1 MVNTRQFVSE
11 MMLNPAEIT
20 MEVLDSADSK
30 KTFAYMKRSG
40 NRVIYSKFNMFTMS
54 EEVVLYDFENK
65 IKQIRINNDIKEA
78 SDLNYTY
85 VINDN
90 PYTIKKD
97 KEAMYLV
104 NLNTQK
110 EEYKMPPDMKIRYV
124 INDVI
129 LVTRIKRG
137 IPFIK
142 KILNI

>member
-1 MVNTRQFVSE
+1 
-11 MMLNPAEIT
+11 
-20 MEVLDSADSK
+20 
-30 KTFAYMKRSG
+30 
-40 NRVIYSKFNMFTMS
+40 
-54 EEVVLYDFENK
+54 
-65 IKQIRINNDIKEA
+65 
-78 SDLNYTY
+78 
-85 VINDN
+85 
-90 PYTIKKD
+90 
-97 KEAMYLV
+97 MYLV